1 MSTTDKQG
9 TKRSQKSEKKKK
21 KKTNITK
28 LARKLQATAEMMHAG
43 LGTFGA
49 KLALINVSSNK
60 GKKRH
65 RLGVI

>member
-9 TKRSQKSEKKKK
+9 TKRSHKSEKKKI
-21 KKTNITK
+21 NITT
-28 LARKLQATAEMMHAG
+28 LARKLQATAEIMHTS

-60 GKKRH
+60 RKKRH
-65 RLGVI
+65 RLGLI

>member
-21 KKTNITK
+21 INITK

-43 LGTFGA
+43 LGNFGT
-49 KLALINVSSNK
+49 KFALINVSFNK
-60 GKKRH
+60 LKKRL
-65 RLGVI
+65 RLGLI

>member
-9 TKRSQKSEKKKK
+9 TKRSQKSEKKK

-49 KLALINVSSNK
+49 KLAFINISSNK
-60 GKKRH
+60 RKKRH
-65 RLGVI
+65 RLGLI